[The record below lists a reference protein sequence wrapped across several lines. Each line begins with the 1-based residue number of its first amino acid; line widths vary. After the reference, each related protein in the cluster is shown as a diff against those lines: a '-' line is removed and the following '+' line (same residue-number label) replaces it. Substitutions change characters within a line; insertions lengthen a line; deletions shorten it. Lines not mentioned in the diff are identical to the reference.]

1 MRIGLF
7 GIAIA
12 SGLVIACGESA
23 GVSVGTGDG
32 SVPLNDGAPTDAAV
46 QDGGV
51 DAPSD
56 ALSNATT
63 VVVHYPAASGQT
75 LALRGSA
82 GSLNWTTGAPLTFA
96 GTNAWQWSSTTLT
109 TGIEVKLL
117 LNDTEWSKG
126 PNYTIAPG
134 KTTHLYPHFKAS
146 KGVVTTRWSSFASK
160 TLNNTR
166 PVYVY
171 LPATY
176 AENTEARFPV
186 VYMHDGQNLFDA
198 SLAFGGNEW
207 KADEAMDEGVEKG
220 TIREAIIIG
229 VGNTS
234 ARMSEYTP
242 VNDPDYGGGSGD
254 KYLEM
259 LEKELKPTVDAELR
273 TMPSREDTAI
283 LGSSLGGL
291 ISSYAGI
298 GHAGTFG
305 LVGAM
310 SPSTW
315 WNNVWLVGK
324 VATTPAS
331 PRPIRV
337 YVDSG
342 DGGSSNDGVDN
353 TKKLAD
359 AYRALG
365 YKDDST
371 LKYVVQAGGQHNE
384 AYWAQR
390 LPGALAFI
398 LGPGR

>member
-1 MRIGLF
+1 
-7 GIAIA
+7 
-12 SGLVIACGESA
+12 
-23 GVSVGTGDG
+23 
-32 SVPLNDGAPTDAAV
+32 VPLNDGAPADVGVKDAGA
-46 QDGGV
+46 
-51 DAPSD
+51 DAPID
-56 ALSNATT
+56 ALSSATT
-63 VVVHYPAASGQT
+63 VIVHYPLASGQT

-82 GSLNWTTGAPLTFA
+82 GSLNWTTGAILTSA
-96 GTNAWQWSSTTLT
+96 GANAWQWSSSNLLT
-109 TGIEVKLL
+109 SVEVKPLL
-117 LNDTEWSKG
+117 DDAEWSRG
-126 PNYTIAPG
+126 PNYIITPG

-146 KGVVTTRWSSFASK
+146 KGAVTTRWLAFASK
-160 TLNNTR
+160 MLSNTR

-171 LPATY
+171 LPAPY

-186 VYMHDGQNLFDA
+186 VYMHDGQNLFDPN
-198 SLAFGGNEW
+198 LAFGGNEW
-207 KADEAMDEGVEKG
+207 KADETMDEGVEKG
-220 TIREAIIIG
+220 TIREAIIVGI
-229 VGNTS
+229 GNTS

-242 VNDPDYGGGSGD
+242 VNDPDYGGGGGD

-259 LEKELKPTVDAELR
+259 IEKELKPTVDAELR
-273 TMPSREDTAI
+273 TMNGREDTAI

-291 ISSYAGI
+291 ISAYAGI

-331 PRPIRV
+331 PRPVRV

-342 DGGSSNDGVDN
+342 DGGSSKDGVDN

-365 YKDDST
+365 YKDDAT
-371 LKYVVQAGGQHNE
+371 LKYVMQAGGQHNE
-384 AYWAQR
+384 LYWAER